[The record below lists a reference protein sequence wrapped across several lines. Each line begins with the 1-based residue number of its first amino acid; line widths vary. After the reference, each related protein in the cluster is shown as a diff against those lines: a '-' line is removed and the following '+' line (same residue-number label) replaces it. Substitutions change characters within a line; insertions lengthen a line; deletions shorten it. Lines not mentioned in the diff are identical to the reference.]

1 MWDEDTDLLT
11 SLDRWEHTPEW
22 SLTSKL
28 LISKHQQVQLLEA
41 ATVLVKMTGEK
52 KEGEATPP
60 ESTKDSPS
68 DVESAAS
75 PDASAYSEQGDR
87 QSSADTTP
95 PPMAE
100 GLGFRNQRHSSVG
113 NYSRSYQSAPWAG
126 SLPHGNGFG
135 HARNPSDTRPPSSG
149 VHNTSQEDM
158 DLAAG
163 LARMSGSLGSNQGS
177 NGVVMLADAPPVPA
191 LPAQYRDQQAGS
203 FGGSYMNSFPGRQ
216 PESFTRGAVQGE
228 DVQMGGNTDSVADED
243 DFDMQTRGVRSDEE
257 DDGVFG
263 KMEE

>member
-22 SLTSKL
+22 GLTSKL

-52 KEGEATPP
+52 SDGEATPP

-75 PDASAYSEQGDR
+75 PDLYAYSEQGDR

-100 GLGFRNQRHSSVG
+100 GLGFRNQRHSSIG
-113 NYSRSYQSAPWAG
+113 NYSRSYQSAHSGG
-126 SLPHGNGFG
+126 SFLQGNGFG
-135 HARNPSDTRPPSSG
+135 HSRNPSDPRPTSSG
-149 VHNTSQEDM
+149 VNNTNQEDM

-163 LARMSGSLGSNQGS
+163 LANMSGSLGSNHGS
-177 NGVVMLADAPPVPA
+177 GVVVLNDVPPVPA
-191 LPAQYRDQQAGS
+191 VPAQYRSQQAGS
-203 FGGSYMNSFPGRQ
+203 FGGSYMNSFPRRQ
-216 PESFTRGAVQGE
+216 PESFTRGARSGE
-228 DVQMGGNTDSVADED
+228 DVQMGGHSDSVADEE
-243 DFDMQTRGVRSDEE
+243 DFDMQPRGVRSDED

-263 KMEE
+263 MEE